1 MTTFRLERIVARF
14 IASIAVA
21 LSAAAGVAVTDPPAA
36 MDRIQGLVDGARVRH
51 PGSPGN
57 LAMERKIAALF
68 AASGFT
74 NGEVRFTAPALE
86 TGAATITPAGGAPIR
101 AWPLHPSLFR
111 PGNLP
116 TNDIPTRLVYLG
128 RGSYEDL
135 EAVRGESLDGAVAL
149 MEFDSGGAWQ
159 RFMRFGVQAFVFIG
173 RSGYTAVDRMDKV
186 YRSEVSIPR
195 FFITAEDGAALRR
208 QMGGGRALDG
218 QLRAEPSRWRD
229 EILRDLWVFIPGRDP
244 ELERDVCVLVAPMD
258 ANSVVPDLAE
268 GGQSAA
274 NLQILS
280 DLLAR
285 FRRERPARSVM
296 LAAVNAHTRRY
307 QGERML
313 SWHLLAPGNQ
323 VEDVRNLLASD
334 IRYQQLIIDTYRR
347 IDLADRTAAEA
358 ALVDLR
364 TLEDKSTGRNVSPKK
379 PVVSRAKRD
388 VNQVKTRLLRLQ
400 QAKAPPAD
408 REAEAAR
415 LKAELDTHVRI
426 LTLFNKV
433 GIQTTLSDLTARE
446 VDILRGYIR
455 DIVAENESWVGLNRR
470 DLQMDVD
477 NGAVRDALGGRT
489 VNLVVTL
496 DLDWSTDQIG
506 FCAIDPLNEEDVY
519 GRRLGVNTV
528 RLAGEV
534 ARRLGGESPLADTM
548 TAPSGLPQQ
557 YFFYA
562 SDSAIGYFVTANNT
576 PAVSLRNV
584 FSTGGRLFAPD
595 DTVSNLPAARVERLS
610 AFVPELVQAVLADRT
625 IMSSTDLPRAK
636 AKAKSWAIQL
646 KTFEF
651 DQFSANVLPDIPVAG
666 SLVLLYPPSIG
677 AVSVAGDSLGC
688 YSMMTDDR
696 AAKVFYGLKEASETA
711 LPSVAFRMDPDF
723 RRLEYVIDA
732 GEAQQK
738 VDSNVKAV
746 PSLTVSMFPCKEIV
760 VRERRDSSAI
770 SFTPITV
777 SSYIVLEGAQN
788 ATPRRYGMLG
798 SPGLSAKQVP
808 ISGGPMAV
816 CVEDPDRVKIL
827 TAGLRL
833 GLRSSPTA
841 PEGTGVLSTEELG
854 PDFFRL
860 AAGDAAGLNRHRL
873 KGLKGVA
880 NQLVD
885 EFMRRG
891 DAAWAEAESARESGD
906 HNGYLRSLSIALGAQ
921 VKAYQQISAVTNDML
936 KAIVFYMALLLPF
949 CFFTQR
955 LMFKTTKIEVQ
966 MGLFAALF
974 VLTFILFRVIH
985 PAFRVS
991 RSPEAIFIGF
1001 VMGILGLFVVWIL
1014 HGRFEGEMQ
1023 YLFGTLGGMDLAEI
1037 GYSAAG
1043 QEALLIGVHNM
1054 KRRRIRTTLTTATIV
1069 LVTFTMLA
1077 FSSISKRMNPTI
1089 IPVAKDSPYTGLF
1102 FQWPG
1107 SLCMDEATLA
1117 AVGDLFSRDAGRM
1130 AVRRWL
1136 LPPKLDWDSQ
1146 SKQYN
1151 TFRVTTS
1158 AGGSAEIEAA
1168 LGLSMADAD
1177 FLGPM
1182 PLLAGGRYFS
1192 ADDADEAML
1201 PARAAAALGIGPEQV
1216 GKVTL
1221 RFRGRDLLVVG
1232 LLDDDRFAA
1241 MQDLNQTP
1249 LLPIKRVQT
1258 LGWQQT
1264 EAAASATVD
1273 PTVDQTGVFFVDL
1286 SALLVTPVETAR
1298 GLGAL
1303 PFSVSVQLK
1312 DSLPVYRA
1320 MEQLLS
1326 MAEAKFFVASR
1337 EPFSVGEG
1345 GQRMNPAGVYYIGSG
1360 YKTSIGG
1367 LARLIIPLLISSTI
1381 ILNTM
1386 LGSVYERKSE
1396 ISIYNAVGLNPT
1408 HIGIFFLAEAFVYS
1422 VIGSVGGYLI
1432 GQMTSLGLLKLGWV
1446 RDINLNFS
1454 SLGVVYV
1461 ILFTI
1466 AVVLLSTLYPAVV
1479 ASRAAVPSGKRKWSM
1494 PAHDGNRMGIVFP
1507 FIYQAALVPGII
1519 AYIEEYFA
1527 RFSEAS
1533 IGEVIAAFRGRR
1545 RGRDEQ
1551 GREVY
1556 ELDYDVALAPF
1567 DLGVTQRVRFRA
1579 AWDDVVQSHRIHMTI
1594 DRVSGQDSNWETTN
1608 KPFLEQ
1614 LRKYLM
1620 HWRNL
1625 EPARRELYARQAV
1638 EVFDGR

>member
-1 MTTFRLERIVARF
+1 MTTFGLARMVARLG
-14 IASIAVA
+14 A
-21 LSAAAGVAVTDPPAA
+21 LLAWSVTAGTLSPAA
-36 MDRIQGLVDGARVRH
+36 EPGGAVDRIRDLVEGARIRH
-51 PGSPGN
+51 PGSPDN

-74 NGEVRFTAPALE
+74 NGEIRFTAPVFEPGEAS
-86 TGAATITPAGGAPIR
+86 ITPAGGEPVR
-101 AWPLHPSLFR
+101 VWPLHPTLFR

-116 TNDIPTRLVYLG
+116 TNDSAARVVYLG
-128 RGSYEDL
+128 RGTYDDL
-135 EAVRGESLDGAVAL
+135 DAVRGEDLDGAVVL
-149 MEFDSGGAWQ
+149 MEFDCGSAWQ
-159 RFMRFGVQAFVFIG
+159 RLMRFGVRAFVFIG
-173 RSGYTAVDRMDKV
+173 QADTAPVDRVEKI
-186 YRSEVSIPR
+186 YRTEVATPR
-195 FFITAEDGAALRR
+195 FYMSAEDGAALRR
-208 QMGGGRALDG
+208 RMGAGRAIDA
-218 QLRAEPSRWRD
+218 RFRSEPSRWRD
-229 EILRDLWVFIPGRDP
+229 GILRDLWVFIPGRDA
-244 ELERDVCVLVAPMD
+244 ELERDVCVLVAPLD
-258 ANSVVPDLAE
+258 ASSVVPDLAE

-274 NLQILS
+274 NLQLLT
-280 DLLAR
+280 DLLGR
-285 FRRERPARSVM
+285 FRRERPVRSVL
-296 LAAVNAHTRRY
+296 LAAVNAHTRRH

-347 IDLADRTAAEA
+347 INLADRAAAEEF
-358 ALVDLR
+358 LISLR
-364 TLEDKSTGRNVSPKK
+364 TQEDKSTGRNVSPKK
-379 PVVSRAKRD
+379 PIVSRAKRD
-388 VNQVKTRLLRLQ
+388 VNQIKTRLLRLQ
-400 QAKAPPAD
+400 QASPPPAD

-415 LKAELDTHVRI
+415 LKADLDTHVRI

-433 GIQTTLSDLTARE
+433 GIQTKLGDLTE
-446 VDILRGYIR
+446 VEVGILAGYIR
-455 DIVAENESWVGLNRR
+455 DIIAENETWVRLNRR
-470 DLQMDVD
+470 DLQLDVD
-477 NGAVRDALGGRT
+477 NGAVRDALGGRP
-489 VNLVVTL
+489 VNLVVSL
-496 DLDWSTDQIG
+496 DIDWSTDQIG
-506 FCAIDPLNEEDVY
+506 FSAIDPLNEEDTY
-519 GRRLGVNTV
+519 GRRFGLNSV
-528 RLAGEV
+528 RLADAV
-534 ARRLGGESPLADTM
+534 AKRLGVGNPLADTM
-548 TAPSGLPQQ
+548 TGPSGLPQQ

-562 SDSAIGYFVTANNT
+562 TDSAVGCFVTANNT
-576 PAVSLRNV
+576 PALSLRSV
-584 FSTGGRLFAPD
+584 FSTGGRLFGPD
-595 DTVSNLPAARVERLS
+595 DTVAKLPAARVERIS
-610 AFVPELVQAVLADRT
+610 AFVPELVRAMLDDRA
-625 IMSSTDLPRAK
+625 IMSSTDLPRAR
-636 AKAKSWAIQL
+636 AKAKCWSIQL

-666 SLVLLYPPSIG
+666 SLVLLYPPSLG
-677 AVSVAGDSLGC
+677 AASVAGDSLAC
-688 YSMMTDDR
+688 YSMMTDER
-696 AAKVFYGLKEASETA
+696 ASKVFYGLKEASETA
-711 LPSVAFRMDPDF
+711 LPSVAFRLDPDF

-738 VDSNVKAV
+738 IDSNVKQM
-746 PSLTVSMFPCKEIV
+746 PSLTVAMFPCKEIV
-760 VRERRDSSAI
+760 VRERRDPSSIAF
-770 SFTPITV
+770 SPITA
-777 SSYIVLEGAQN
+777 SQYIVLEGAQN

-798 SPGLSAKQVP
+798 APGLSGKQVP
-808 ISGGPMAV
+808 ASSGPMAV
-816 CVEDPDRVKIL
+816 CVEEPDRVKIL
-827 TAGLRL
+827 TSGLRL
-833 GLRSSPTA
+833 GLRTSPEA
-841 PEGTGVLSTEELG
+841 PDGTGVLTTEELG
-854 PDFFRL
+854 PDFYRL
-860 AAGDAAGLNRHRL
+860 AAADAAALNRHRL

-885 EFMRRG
+885 EFIRKG
-891 DAAWAEAESARESGD
+891 DAAQAEAESARAAGD
-906 HNGYLRSLSIALGAQ
+906 HNGYLRGLSIALGAQ

-966 MGLFAALF
+966 MGLFALLF
-974 VLTFILFRVIH
+974 VLTFILFRFIH

-1001 VMGILGLFVVWIL
+1001 VMGILGVFVIWIL

-1023 YLFGTLGGMDLAEI
+1023 YLFGALGGVDAAEI

-1043 QEALLIGVHNM
+1043 QEALMIGVHNM

-1089 IPVAKDSPYTGLF
+1089 IPIAKEAPYTGVF

-1107 SLCMDEATLA
+1107 SLCMDEATLT
-1117 AVGDLFSRDAGRM
+1117 AVGDLFARDAARM
-1130 AVRRWL
+1130 TVRRWL

-1146 SKQYN
+1146 SKQYH

-1158 AGGSAEIEAA
+1158 AGRAAEVEAA

-1182 PLLAGGRYFS
+1182 PVLPGGRYFS
-1192 ADDADEAML
+1192 SDEADEALL
-1201 PARAAAALGIGPEQV
+1201 PARTAAALGIGAGQV
-1216 GKVTL
+1216 GKVSL

-1249 LLPIKRVQT
+1249 LLPIRRIQT

-1273 PTVDQTGVFFVDL
+1273 PTVDQTGVFFADL

-1298 GLGAL
+1298 GLGAV

-1312 DSLPVYRA
+1312 ESLPVYRA
-1320 MEQLLS
+1320 MEQLLA
-1326 MAEAKFFVASR
+1326 MADAKFFVASR
-1337 EPFSVGEG
+1337 EPFAVGEG
-1345 GQRMNPAGVYYIGSG
+1345 GQRMNPGGVYYIGSG

-1432 GQMTSLGLLKLGWV
+1432 GQVTSLGLLKLGWV
-1446 RDINLNFS
+1446 KDINLNFS

-1494 PAHDGNRMGIVFP
+1494 PPHDGEKMHIVFP

-1527 RFSEAS
+1527 RFTEAS
-1533 IGEVIAAFRGRR
+1533 IGEVIAAFQGRR
-1545 RGRDEQ
+1545 RERDAQ

-1567 DLGVTQRVRFRA
+1567 DLGVTQRVSFRA
-1579 AWDDVVQSHRIHMTI
+1579 AWDDVVQSHRIQMTI
-1594 DRVSGQDSNWETTN
+1594 VRVSGQDSNWETTN

-1625 EPARRELYARQAV
+1625 EPARRSQYARQAA